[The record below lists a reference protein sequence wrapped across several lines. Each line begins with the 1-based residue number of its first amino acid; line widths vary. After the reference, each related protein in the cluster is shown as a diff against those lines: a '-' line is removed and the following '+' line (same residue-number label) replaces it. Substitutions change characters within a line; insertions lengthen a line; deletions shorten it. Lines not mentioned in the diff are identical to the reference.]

1 MMFGVFSTIA
11 GVGLV
16 ALVIRDVFHQIFHP
30 QGSGRLTG
38 LVALGLWRGFRV
50 VARRRPRAL
59 DLAGP
64 SIVVAVVVSWM
75 LLMAVGWALIF
86 WPRLPTDFHVGSG
99 LPPLSEGHFLDALY
113 LSLTSLTTVGYG
125 DLTPVTM
132 PMRLAAVTE
141 AAVGFG
147 LLTASI
153 SWVLSLY
160 PVLQRRRVAAVQI
173 TLYCRESGP
182 ATEGPLD
189 DDIGARLIDVAVDTL
204 HFPTA
209 YYFHDSRDDELLP
222 LALLRLEA
230 RLERATT
237 DVARGPDALSDS
249 LDAVRDRLRQHPALS
264 ARHLPLDR
272 VLHAYAADHLVDRHR
287 EGPQPRIVAEP

>member
-1 MMFGVFSTIA
+1 MFIATTTIA
-11 GVGLV
+11 GVALA
-16 ALVIRDVFHQIFHP
+16 ALVMHDVFHQIFHP
-30 QGSGRLTG
+30 RGSGGTSG
-38 LVALGLWRGFRV
+38 LIARGLWRGFRV
-50 VARRRPRAL
+50 IARSRPRAL
-59 DLAGP
+59 ELAGP

-75 LLMAVGWALIF
+75 LLMAVGWALIY

-141 AAVGFG
+141 AAIGFG

-173 TLYCRESGP
+173 TLYCAAEAS
-182 ATEGPLD
+182 TDTND
-189 DDIGARLIDVAVDTL
+189 DDIGAQLIDVAVDTL

-222 LALLRLEA
+222 LALLQLESTLQRPA
-230 RLERATT
+230 SA
-237 DVARGPDALSDS
+237 VAAGRDALSVR
-249 LDAVRDRLRQHPALS
+249 LDGLRDRLRQHPALS

-272 VLHAYAADHLVDRHR
+272 VLHAYAADHLVQQHR
-287 EGPQPRIVAEP
+287 GQPPIVAEP